1 MGTVWGTL
9 YLTNSVLAFQVAL
22 CEVSWWDE
30 QLQIDLSKSPLFG
43 RRWTR
48 IVLDEAHRIK
58 NARGSTAQAAFNLRA
73 QRRWCVSGTPMQNRI
88 GEVGSLVRF
97 LRFYPYG
104 FNKCQRR
111 GCDCECLFVKCADNT
126 SLCQVCGHSKTQH
139 CSVFAKQISTPI
151 RQFGFTGEGKAALES
166 LRLEIFHQ
174 VMLRR
179 TKSTLDLPK
188 LSITKKKVLLSE
200 RERRTYTRIK
210 TRDRQIIQE
219 LIAEGKL
226 MQNFAHIF
234 SIIMRQRQ
242 AANHPQLAKFGLSS
256 DCPLCTNPVDEMDE
270 ETEVLPCG
278 LHACHQSCH
287 IEYMR
292 DAPDDAEW
300 ICPCEWELHMAK
312 PLRAAS
318 IVEGLQDAEQPIRT
332 SSKIEA
338 LIQEIEF
345 KLKDSSSEPQK
356 FLVFS
361 SFAHFLQLCGYFMD
375 EAGITNEIISGKTD
389 MKSRARIIQQFRE
402 TDLSVLLITL
412 QVGGEGLNLQVANRV
427 YLLDPWWNPAMEQQA
442 YQRAHRALTALI
454 RPDWRCLSR
463 KLLAECKQW
472 FWFSDHVKPLI
483 WHTIWIYLITDAN
496 WVHQRPYAV
505 GDKVWAKN
513 EMWRWSAS
521 SQMEQ
526 SKRKYCSCRR
536 GSNVLLTVALL
547 NLSLSSHFPFRVISL
562 TEHRC
567 RRQAQP
573 TEQNEK
579 RNQDTTNLWLARTF
593 WQQSTAFSFNL
604 FSGTVAGCNESLLKL
619 TSDDIQMLFRDWQCP
634 GNMQLVAS
642 IYSISKPLKSNGQLW
657 ANCVLS
663 TKSIYIYNQ
672 WGVWNT
678 WICSWNCI
686 PTFMAGPEQV
696 GVCVCSSSQTSFS
709 CGAAGQT
716 QKLCMKNMKT
726 LLIFVERFEIVY
738 IYIYLH
744 AYMYI
749 YIHIIIYF
757 ESLSIIETLLSF
769 LATIF
774 DLPPNWDIS
783 LGASCSGPCG
793 CAR

>member
-1 MGTVWGTL
+1 MNALRTTL
-9 YLTNSVLAFQVAL
+9 NGNCVRDVLFINYISMLAFQVAL

-151 RQFGFTGEGKAALES
+151 HQFGFTGEGKAALES

-300 ICPCEWELHMAK
+300 ICPCERELHMAK

-442 YQRAHRALTALI
+442 YQRAHRALTAMALI

-547 NLSLSSHFPFRVISL
+547 NLSLSSHFPFHVISL

-579 RNQDTTNLWLARTF
+579 QNQDTTNLWLARTC

-634 GNMQLVAS
+634 GNM
-642 IYSISKPLKSNGQLW
+642 
-657 ANCVLS
+657 
-663 TKSIYIYNQ
+663 
-672 WGVWNT
+672 
-678 WICSWNCI
+678 
-686 PTFMAGPEQV
+686 
-696 GVCVCSSSQTSFS
+696 
-709 CGAAGQT
+709 
-716 QKLCMKNMKT
+716 
-726 LLIFVERFEIVY
+726 
-738 IYIYLH
+738 
-744 AYMYI
+744 
-749 YIHIIIYF
+749 
-757 ESLSIIETLLSF
+757 
-769 LATIF
+769 
-774 DLPPNWDIS
+774 
-783 LGASCSGPCG
+783 
-793 CAR
+793 